1 MNNHEQSKIN
11 RKNTTN
17 EEKPFG
23 LIKKT
28 IINHDIEE
36 EDLEFNNRK
45 KLFLNREPDIQTITR
60 RNPNEN
66 FKIKIINSRAV
77 AAEEAM
83 DVEENSKPPAGEVN
97 SPIQGYRVLVS
108 NLHPNVTED
117 DILELFSAIGPIK
130 RAKLNKGTA
139 DVVFVKLEDAR
150 NAISSYNGKLLDG
163 RELKIELLTKLPIS
177 EKLTVMKPIQ
187 QQQPVN
193 NNYQLI
199 KNQPQQPLFMK
210 QQQQPQILTPPQA
223 SALPQRV
230 RPIINFQNNEQPK
243 QVTNPV
249 SLSNRFANINA
260 TNSVSVIAQTSAVS
274 STPSSKS
281 LPIAPAANSK
291 VTVDTSI
298 IHQALFTSSQ
308 SPKTNQNPVTFTV
321 KI

>member
-1 MNNHEQSKIN
+1 MI
-11 RKNTTN
+11 
-17 EEKPFG
+17 EEEPFG

-28 IINHDIEE
+28 IINHDIEK

-45 KLFLNREPDIQTITR
+45 KLFLNRETNIQTIKR
-60 RNPNEN
+60 KPNEN
-66 FKIKIINSRAV
+66 FKIKITNTMAE
-77 AAEEAM
+77 EEAM
-83 DVEENSKPPAGEVN
+83 DVEISKSPEEVN

-139 DVVFVKLEDAR
+139 NVVFVKLEDAR
-150 NAISSYNGKLLDG
+150 NAISSYNSKLLDG

-177 EKLTVMKPIQ
+177 EKLTATKHTPIQQ

-193 NNYQLI
+193 NYQFI

-210 QQQQPQILTPPQA
+210 QQQITTSPPVVA
-223 SALPQRV
+223 TALPQRI
-230 RPIINFQNNEQPK
+230 RPVTNIQNNEQIK

-249 SLSNRFANINA
+249 SLSNRF
-260 TNSVSVIAQTSAVS
+260 TNMNSASVNPPVITSF
-274 STPSSKS
+274 TQSKS
-281 LPIAPAANSK
+281 MITSPTSSANSK
-291 VTVDTSI
+291 VTVDTSV
-298 IHQALFTSSQ
+298 IHQALFTTGQ